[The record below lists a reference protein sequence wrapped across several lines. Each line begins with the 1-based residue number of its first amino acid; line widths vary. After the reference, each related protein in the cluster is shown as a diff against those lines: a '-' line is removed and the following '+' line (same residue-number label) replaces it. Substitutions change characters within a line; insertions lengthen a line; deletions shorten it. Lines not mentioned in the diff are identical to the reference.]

1 MRMYDL
7 IMKKRDGE
15 ILTKEEIDFM
25 ITEYVAGNIPDY
37 QMSAFLMAV
46 YFNGMTEEETV
57 ALTLAI
63 AHSGDMVDLS
73 AIDGITVDKHSTG
86 GVGDK
91 TTLIIAPMVAA
102 CGVKVAKMSGRGL
115 GHTGGT
121 VDKLESIPGFQIS
134 LDRET
139 FFDVVNKT
147 GLSVIGQS
155 GNLAPG
161 DKKLYALRDVT
172 ATVDSI
178 PLIASSIMSKKLA
191 AGSDAI
197 LLDVKTGSGA
207 FMKTLED
214 SITLA
219 EEMVK
224 IGENAGRKTAA
235 LITDMDIPLGRNIG
249 NSLEVI
255 EAVET
260 LRGHGPE
267 DLTEVCLQLA
277 GNMLYLAE
285 KGTIEECIAMAKQT
299 IEDGTA
305 LERLAAMVE
314 AQGGDVSVIWNPELF
329 EKALYSYEIIAE
341 TDGYIAAMDTESCG
355 IASSMLGA
363 GRETKESTIDY
374 TAGIILHR
382 KVGDFVMKGDVL
394 ATMYASKEELFE
406 TAAKRYVDA
415 LTFSPEKPAKTVLVY
430 ARITKDGV
438 ERKTMDN

>member
-329 EKALYSYEIIAE
+329 EKAPYSYEIIAE